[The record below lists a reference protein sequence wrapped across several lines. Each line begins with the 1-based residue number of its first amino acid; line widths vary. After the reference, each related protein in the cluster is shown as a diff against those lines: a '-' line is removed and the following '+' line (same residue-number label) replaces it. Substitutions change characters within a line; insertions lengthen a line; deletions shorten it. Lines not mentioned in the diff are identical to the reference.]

1 MVCQICGKS
10 SGFYPLCIDCNKLK
24 DNGTI
29 TKCESCG
36 KWKKDNKPLCY
47 DCWSK
52 ENKYTNKEGS
62 FNKVS
67 LNTECEV
74 CGDNSYGKPL
84 CRNCYDMSKEG
95 LLTQCE
101 TCGKWKEDDKPL
113 CYDCW
118 LKSKNIK
125 TNIKTAI
132 KDKPQIKYTQ
142 QNFREKF
149 KEGLKVRTKHGL
161 LVRSRI
167 ERTIAEFLT
176 DNGIIVQYEPTLIL
190 EGRELHPDFFIQ
202 AIGVYLEHWGS
213 DEPEYKEVRRKKEEV
228 YKKYN
233 VKYISTEESDVDN
246 IYDKLKIELSRYGIN
261 KTEWR

>member
-1 MVCQICGKS
+1 MVCQICGKN

-24 DNGTI
+24 DNGAI

-36 KWKKDNKPLCY
+36 IWKNDNKPLCY
-47 DCWSK
+47 NCWSK
-52 ENKYTNKEGS
+52 ENKLKKEG
-62 FNKVS
+62 KVWG
-67 LNTECEV
+67 NTECEV
-74 CGDNSYGKPL
+74 CGDDSYGKPL
-84 CRNCYDMSKEG
+84 CRNCYEMSMEG
-95 LLTQCE
+95 LLTKCE

-125 TNIKTAI
+125 TNIKITEN
-132 KDKPQIKYTQ
+132 KNKPQIKYTQ

-161 LVRSRI
+161 YVRSRI

-190 EGRELHPDFFIQ
+190 DGQEFHPDFFIQ

-213 DEPEYKEVRRKKEEV
+213 DESGYIEVRRKKEEI

-233 VKYISTEESDVDN
+233 VKYISTDESDVDN

>member
-1 MVCQICGKS
+1 
-10 SGFYPLCIDCNKLK
+10 
-24 DNGTI
+24 
-29 TKCESCG
+29 
-36 KWKKDNKPLCY
+36 
-47 DCWSK
+47 
-52 ENKYTNKEGS
+52 
-62 FNKVS
+62 
-67 LNTECEV
+67 
-74 CGDNSYGKPL
+74 
-84 CRNCYDMSKEG
+84 MSKEG

-176 DNGIIVQYEPTLIL
+176 DNGIIVQYE
-190 EGRELHPDFFIQ
+190 
-202 AIGVYLEHWGS
+202 HWGS